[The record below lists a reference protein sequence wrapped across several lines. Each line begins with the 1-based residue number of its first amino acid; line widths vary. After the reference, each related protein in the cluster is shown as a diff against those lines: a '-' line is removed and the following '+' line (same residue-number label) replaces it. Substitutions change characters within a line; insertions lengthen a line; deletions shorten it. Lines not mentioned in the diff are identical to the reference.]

1 MVYSVK
7 KLGDLAGVSV
17 RTLHYY
23 DEIGLLKPANIG
35 ENGYRYYDEEA
46 ALKLQQ
52 IMFFKEL
59 NFSLD
64 EIREMIDSPDFD
76 LLKAL
81 ETHKSAL
88 MQRLSRLSTLINT
101 VDQTILYLNG
111 QANIEQAG
119 LFAGFPEAKQRQYEQ
134 EIRDRFGEKAFEGV
148 TDWNAYSKAEKAQIR
163 AEGEAIYRDLVANI
177 TQSPDSPAVQSII
190 KRWHDHLR
198 YFYEPSIER
207 LRGLA
212 DLYNEHPDFLKNF
225 KKLHPDLPEFM
236 RKAIVHYCA
245 TLASGSMSSLII

>member
-1 MVYSVK
+1 MAYSVK

-46 ALKLQQ
+46 ALRLQQ
-52 IMFFKEL
+52 ILFFKEL
-59 NFSLD
+59 DFSLD

-81 ETHKSAL
+81 ETHKAAL
-88 MQRLSRLSTLINT
+88 MQKFSRLNSLINT
-101 VDQTILYLNG
+101 IDQTILYLKG
-111 QANIEQAG
+111 QANMEQAG
-119 LFAGFPEAKQRQYEQ
+119 LFAGFTEVKQRQYEH
-134 EIRDRFGEKAFEGV
+134 EIRERFGESAFDSV
-148 TDWNAYSKAEKAQIR
+148 TDWNTYSKAQKAQIR

-177 TQSPDSPAVQSII
+177 TQAPDSSQVQAII
-190 KRWHDHLR
+190 KRWHEHLR

-212 DLYNEHPDFLKNF
+212 DLYHEHPDFLKNF
-225 KKLHPDLPEFM
+225 RKLHPDLPEFM
-236 RKAIVHYCA
+236 RKAIIHYCA
-245 TLASGSMSSLII
+245 MLASGSMSDLII